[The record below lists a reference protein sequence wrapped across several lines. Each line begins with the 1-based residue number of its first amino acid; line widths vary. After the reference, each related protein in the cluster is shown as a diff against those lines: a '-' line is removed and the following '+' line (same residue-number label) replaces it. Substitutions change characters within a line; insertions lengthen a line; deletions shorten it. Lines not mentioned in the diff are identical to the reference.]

1 LLHPLAGRATGLVK
15 DNPRVR
21 LPVDDLAKLAE
32 ILERKLTPTNLR
44 LLIIALRGPERSTL
58 AQLLGYVTE
67 LEREIALLK
76 GRGSGTS

>member
-1 LLHPLAGRATGLVK
+1 M
-15 DNPRVR
+15 R